1 MALSFLFDPNKQFQG
16 IGGVNEVGGFLR
28 VYLNGTDDRATT
40 YKNFDGTLNEADIV
54 LDTYGRAV
62 VIVDDTKTYRIE
74 VYNRLGGLM
83 WTVSNYKARG
93 GSGGGS
99 GTPVSVEG
107 TVGEID
113 VDENT
118 EGGVKH
124 FVVGLASTIKN
135 AIAALTMAVNGVANA
150 LNGKKDKQTPVNESG
165 ATTKTLV
172 GITQDENGEITPEF
186 DDIGFPDYNPI
197 FNRDEKVTA
206 AALDDLN
213 ARIES
218 VENACNEKNIGDRVA
233 DSLDAQSLSV
243 GGVPVKIRQN
253 PKSLNGS
260 TTKTV
265 TNLSQDE
272 NGEFSATFD
281 DIAFPDWTSAINAA
295 VIAGVAPCEKTANK
309 KNTLVGYESS
319 TTAYPTIKAVVDFV
333 NSAMQNLGGK
343 LITDNGDPFTSS
355 ASLPSSTP
363 YGGVDI
369 ADKDYAYIQDTG
381 TAERWS
387 ATVSGTSVTWV
398 QEYAISIPVFTPNQQ
413 AAIDSGANSTKIG
426 NYDSHLANTN
436 NPHGVTYS
444 QVGASPD
451 THTHQ
456 VVINGVTKTIE
467 RTGGTPVDLG
477 TYLTSH
483 QDLSGYLMKTGDG
496 SDVTASFATAGSR
509 NNISTGE
516 KLSVIFGKIAK
527 WFADLKTVAFTGN
540 YSDLSGTPTI
550 PAAANNGVLTITQNG
565 VSKGTFSANQSG
577 NATINLDDTTTVSS
591 LEKTALGHVNT
602 LPVAS
607 MVSSAFKAGT
617 FLLNATADGG
627 EPYVFNDVT
636 IPNNQWYKFTVN
648 GESSNYCVITLE
660 IVAGSDSSAFGTFKL
675 LVDSG
680 SVKKVVRVPY
690 ATKTAAV
697 GSVTTPLYVDES
709 GEIKECTS
717 VAQKAS
723 SGSGNLAVID
733 VNGNYSSSGISA
745 YDQTMLNGLTSRL
758 GSFVSAINSFSHSFN
773 VIFNGS
779 DISKTFDFENTYAS
793 IKFLRFGISYV
804 SGKISYRL
812 PWSGASADYNG
823 WIIAPDT
830 QTKNGKSI
838 VHTTHTFTVAGNTN
852 TEELYE
858 ENELGTTGQSVASIF
873 EKQITTSQ
881 TVRGRLSS
889 EIRLYNGVSYKELIV
904 HVDIGYERLSS
915 TGAFYAFGTV
925 TCNTDLFEND

>member
-1 MALSFLFDPNKQFQG
+1 MALSFLFDPNKQFQSL
-16 IGGVNEVGGFLR
+16 GGVNEVGGFLR
-28 VYLNGTDDRATT
+28 VFLNGTDDRATT
-40 YKNFDGTLNEADIV
+40 YKNFDWTLNEADIV

-74 VYNRLGGLM
+74 VYNRIGGLM
-83 WTVSNYKARG
+83 WTVSNYKASG
-93 GSGGGS
+93 GGGGGS
-99 GTPVSVEG
+99 GTHVSVEG

-135 AIAALTMAVNGVANA
+135 AITALQLAVNSIGLS

-165 ATTKTLV
+165 STTKTLV
-172 GITQDENGEITPEF
+172 GITQDENGEISPE
-186 DDIGFPDYNPI
+186 
-197 FNRDEKVTA
+197 
-206 AALDDLN
+206 
-213 ARIES
+213 
-218 VENACNEKNIGDRVA
+218 
-233 DSLDAQSLSV
+233 
-243 GGVPVKIRQN
+243 
-253 PKSLNGS
+253 
-260 TTKTV
+260 
-265 TNLSQDE
+265 
-272 NGEFSATFD
+272 FD

-295 VIAGVAPCEKTANK
+295 VAVCEKTANK
-309 KNTLVGYESS
+309 KNTLTGYESS
-319 TTAYPTIKAVVDFV
+319 TTAYPSIKAVVDFV
-333 NSAMQNLGGK
+333 NAAMQNLGGK

-369 ADKDYAYIQDTG
+369 ADKDYAYVQGVG

-387 ATVSGTSVTWV
+387 ATVSGTSVAWL
-398 QEYAISIPVFTPNQQ
+398 QEYAISIPVFTPSQQ
-413 AAIDSGANSTKIG
+413 AIIDG
-426 NYDSHLANTN
+426 DS
-436 NPHGVTYS
+436 
-444 QVGASPD
+444 
-451 THTHQ
+451 
-456 VVINGVTKTIE
+456 
-467 RTGGTPVDLG
+467 
-477 TYLTSH
+477 
-483 QDLSGYLMKTGDG
+483 
-496 SDVTASFATAGSR
+496 SDMTATFSTASTR
-509 NNISTGE
+509 TNISTGE

-527 WFADLKTVAFTGN
+527 WFCDLKAVAFSGSYN
-540 YSDLSGTPTI
+540 DLSDKPTI
-550 PAAANNGVLTITQNG
+550 PSVPTAYTSSPNMDGTASAGSSGSWSRGDHTHPSDTSKQDALPTSGSPSDTYAVN
-565 VSKGTFSANQSG
+565 VSGYSGSVSNTSLGTV
-577 NATINLDDTTTVSS
+577 NALPIEQIVSS
-591 LEKTALGHVNT
+591 N
-602 LPVAS
+602 
-607 MVSSAFKAGT
+607 FKAGT
-617 FLLNATADGG
+617 FYLNASPAGT
-627 EPYVFNDVT
+627 PYTFGNIT
-636 IPNNQWYKFTVN
+636 IPNDQWYRFHVN
-648 GESSNYCVITLE
+648 GINSNYCTITLE
-660 IVAGSDSSAFGTFKL
+660 IDTGTAAIPFRTFKL
-675 LVDSG
+675 LYDNG
-680 SVKKVVRVPY
+680 DIKQVVSVPY
-690 ATKTAAV
+690 AR
-697 GSVTTPLYVDES
+697 TTTEIGNSETPVYVDAR

-733 VNGNYSSSGISA
+733 GNGNYSSSGISA

-779 DISKTFDFENTYAS
+779 DISKTLDFENTYAS